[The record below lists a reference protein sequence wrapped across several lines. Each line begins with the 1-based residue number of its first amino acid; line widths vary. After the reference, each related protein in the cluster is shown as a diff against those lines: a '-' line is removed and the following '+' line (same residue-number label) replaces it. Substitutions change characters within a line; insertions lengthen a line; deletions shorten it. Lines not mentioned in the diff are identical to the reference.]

1 MLTVLQIGL
10 LVCCCVEEKV
20 LTGGIYVVLQ
30 CIEIFLEKDHQ
41 ITSSHHSP
49 NLPQDIDGGEVQLD
63 CGPEHL
69 LDLAEVP
76 NDANGVSGWDTY
88 DFQKPFKGGNVGF
101 LHVNVYFF
109 MFVYAIFV

>member
-1 MLTVLQIGL
+1 MQF
-10 LVCCCVEEKV
+10 VCSEPDCYIRYICPNSMVS
-20 LTGGIYVVLQ
+20 TGGNVDNVDCATDWFVLLQVLKKRYYVVLNPVLQ
-30 CIEIFLEKDHQ
+30 CIQIFLEKDHQ

-76 NDANGVSGWDTY
+76 NDANGV
-88 DFQKPFKGGNVGF
+88 KVGA
-101 LHVNVYFF
+101 H
-109 MFVYAIFV
+109 